1 MTAIVDIPASAPAPV
16 DAAPLVG
23 SVLPPPVAGLG
34 FGLDWLG
41 TAQIKIKGP
50 LCIICVYM

>member
-1 MTAIVDIPASAPAPV
+1 MMAIANIPAPAPAPD

-23 SVLPPPVAGLG
+23 SVPPPPVAGLG

-41 TAQIKIKGP
+41 TAQIKN
-50 LCIICVYM
+50 